1 MSGLSGL
8 GGLLNSLAGSSGDV
22 LSTGG
27 AEEFKEIGRKQ
38 IKNSLETA
46 DIKAKVTYGQSLK
59 DTYTQ
64 VR

>member
-8 GGLLNSLAGSSGDV
+8 GGMLNSLAGSGSDP
-22 LSTGG
+22 LNDG
-27 AEEFKEIGRKQ
+27 AAEQFKEIGRKQ
-38 IKNSLETA
+38 IKNSLEAA
-46 DIKAKVTYGQSLK
+46 DIKAKVTYGQSIK